1 MKSDEYYIAELE
13 DKILDT
19 VYLNTK
25 DIPRPWGVLLSGG
38 FDSGL
43 LAALLKPDYIFR
55 VKFPYGTQYDESR
68 YAEAIIEHLKL
79 DYEGFEL
86 IMTKELFEE
95 NFNDAVRTMG
105 EPTTHFSL
113 VPFYTLMKEIG
124 EQFPKCKTIFSG
136 EGPDEYLGGYARYI
150 VFDELKKLYEIPELR
165 SYHSMINKILEVNK
179 DLNVGKYH
187 KFMNY
192 DKPFHVEGTYP
203 QIGYLG
209 KMDMELGGI
218 EKMEQRMAKA
228 HSVNLQYPYI
238 DIPFAEYCYDLPDH
252 LKIRN
257 GVTKWAFRQV
267 CKKYLP
273 AMMMDRSKMGGP
285 VAPVNK
291 WLGIEGAGFDKTVYI
306 DKQKEILGL

>member
-1 MKSDEYYIAELE
+1 MKSDEFYIAELE

-68 YAEAIIEHLKL
+68 YANAILEHLNL
-79 DYEGFEL
+79 DAEGFEL

-95 NFNDAVRTMG
+95 NFKDAVKAMG

-113 VPFYTLMKEIG
+113 VPFYTLMKKIS

-165 SYHSMINKILEVNK
+165 SYHSTIKNALGFENLKLRYVEYMKYPGIVADFQYPFLGNL
-179 DLNVGKYH
+179 GKY
-187 KFMNY
+187 
-192 DKPFHVEGTYP
+192 
-203 QIGYLG
+203 
-209 KMDMELGGI
+209 DMEFGQI
-218 EKMEQRMAKA
+218 ETMEQNMAKA
-228 HSVNLQYPYI
+228 YDVDLQYPYI
-238 DIPFAEYCYDLPDH
+238 NKEFAEYCYNLPDH
-252 LKIRN
+252 LKVRN

-273 AMMMDRSKMGGP
+273 AMMMDRSKVGGP
-285 VAPVNK
+285 VAPVNQ
-291 WLGIEGAGFDKTVYI
+291 WLGVGEGFDKTVYI
-306 DKQKEILGL
+306 DMQKEILGP